1 MSITAWRITKRKH
14 VKTAFSA
21 QGARKYGGRWNS
33 PGIPIVYT
41 AQTQSLAV
49 LEMLVHLEGPDLL
62 HRYALVGVE
71 IDDSFIEKLDNSR
84 LPRHWRAEPPPVEL
98 QAIGDE
104 WAASKNSVA
113 LQVPSAL
120 VPAENNFL
128 LNPAHADFQ
137 KLVIG
142 DPVHFSF
149 DQRLAL

>member
-1 MSITAWRITKRKH
+1 MPVTAWRIVRSRY
-14 VKTAFSA
+14 VRTAFTGI
-21 QGARKYGGRWNS
+21 GASTFGGRWNS
-33 PGIPIVYT
+33 PGVAVVYT
-41 AQTQSLAV
+41 SQSLSLAA

-142 DPVHFSF
+142 DPVQFSF
-149 DQRLAL
+149 EQRLAL